1 MPETLPGAVLDR
13 ATLRRLIAEPAA
25 GQPPLIENL
34 LCPAEQVQPNGVD
47 LSLQSVVR
55 VTGGGRMGRD
65 SADRELAATES
76 LDFDREGWLPLPP
89 GAYLI
94 AFREVVNL
102 PLDLMAL
109 GRARSSLLRS
119 GVSIHTAVWDA
130 GYRGRS
136 QALLRVHL
144 PAGYALQQGAR
155 LMQLVFFRLTAPV
168 EQGYAGRYQGENL

>member
-1 MPETLPGAVLDR
+1 MPGAALDR
-13 ATLRRLIAEPAA
+13 ATLRRLIEEPDP
-25 GQPPLIENL
+25 GQPPLVDGL
-34 LCPAEQVQPNGVD
+34 LCPSEQLQPNGVD

-55 VTGGGRMGRD
+55 LTGSGQMGRD
-65 SADRELAATES
+65 SAARELAAAES
-76 LDFDREGWLPLPP
+76 LDFDREGWLHLPP

-136 QALLRVHL
+136 QALLLTHL
-144 PAGYALQQGAR
+144 PAGYRVEQGAR

-168 EQGYAGRYQGENL
+168 AQGYAGRYQGENL